1 MSMLARLL
9 ELESPPVSPEM
20 QDASFHAALAA
31 ERTRVLR
38 RRLQWYC
45 GFGAAMLTL
54 SLLWNIATLYF
65 NLDKTAA
72 ERAGTRLDLASDFVL
87 AAVFAGAAA
96 IIRSAKPDHEGLVT
110 ILRRLWLLAGGIA
123 LLTQPLANFLNI
135 SPDVRITDDSS
146 ALLIGLSALAAVFL
160 LHFVGALII
169 PLTWRE
175 AATPV
180 LLLWITFAVVA
191 MLLYPGHWAVRML
204 LVILFPLVGVPGVF
218 WSYRSY
224 TLLGERFHT
233 RVLGERYGELKSE
246 LAYARRI
253 HESLFPPPLETG
265 PCEVRYW
272 YDPMREIG
280 GDFLY
285 IHSPASMAGAEAA
298 PSPITVVLID
308 VSGHGVPAA
317 LAVNRLHGEIQRF
330 FAERPDATPG
340 ALIAD
345 LNAYAH
351 AALSGQAMFATAI
364 AVRIAWHEDGAARLS
379 WSNAGHPPGV
389 IRTSGGGW
397 GEADELEGTCT
408 MLGVL
413 PPELF
418 EAEERTRA
426 SAMAPGD
433 RVVPFTDG
441 AMDTR
446 DEHGAMLTL
455 PELHRSLLPTRG
467 AVMGSD
473 EPLEGAKRRILMHRG
488 KAALADDCLVVQLT
502 VRAVHRPSPL
512 TPASPEAAQ
521 PVDA

>member
-9 ELESPPVSPEM
+9 ELEPPPIAPEM
-20 QDASFHAALAA
+20 EDATFKLALAA

-38 RRLQWYC
+38 RRLEWYC
-45 GFGAAMLTL
+45 GFGAAALTL
-54 SLLWNIATLYF
+54 SLLWNLATLWF
-65 NLDKTAA
+65 QWDETAS
-72 ERAGTRLDLASDFVL
+72 ERAGTRLDAASDFVL
-87 AAVFAGAAA
+87 ASVFAGAAV
-96 IIRSAKPDHEGLVT
+96 IIKNTKPDHEGLVT

-123 LLTQPLANFLNI
+123 LLTQPLTEYLNRNPGVSVGEDTAAVLTGI
-135 SPDVRITDDSS
+135 S
-146 ALLIGLSALAAVFL
+146 ALVAVFV
-160 LHFVGALII
+160 LHVAGALII
-169 PLTWRE
+169 PLTWKE
-175 AATPV
+175 AATPI
-180 LLLWITFAVVA
+180 LLLWVTFAVVA
-191 MLLYPGHWAVRML
+191 MVLYPGHWAVRVL
-204 LVILFPLVGVPGVF
+204 LILVFPLVGLPGVF

-253 HESLFPPPLETG
+253 HESLFPPPVDRG

-285 IHSPASMAGAEAA
+285 IHAPTATGAEE
-298 PSPITVVLID
+298 STTVVLID

-330 FAERPDATPG
+330 FAEKPHATP
-340 ALIAD
+340 AELVAD

-351 AALSGQAMFATAI
+351 AALAGQAMFATAV
-364 AVRIAWHEDGAARLS
+364 AVRLTKLEDGRAELS

-389 IRTSGGGW
+389 VRTATGGW
-397 GEADELEGTCT
+397 SEADELSGTCT

-418 EAEERTRA
+418 EAEQRVRA
-426 SAMAPGD
+426 QPLAPGD
-433 RVVPFTDG
+433 RVVLFTDG

-446 DEHGAMLTL
+446 DEHGELLGL
-455 PELHRSLLPTRG
+455 PELHRALLPGRQG
-467 AVMGSD
+467 AED
-473 EPLEGAKRRILMHRG
+473 PLDGAKRRIQQHRG
-488 KAALADDCLVVQLT
+488 RAALADDCLVVQMT
-502 VRAVHRPSPL
+502 VR
-512 TPASPEAAQ
+512 
-521 PVDA
+521 

>member
-20 QDASFHAALAA
+20 QDATFHAALAA

-45 GFGAAMLTL
+45 GFGAAMLAL

-65 NLDKTAA
+65 KLDKTAA
-72 ERAGTRLDLASDFVL
+72 ERAGTRLDTASDFVL
-87 AAVFAGAAA
+87 AAVFVGAAV
-96 IIRSAKPDHEGLVT
+96 IIRKSKPDHEGLVT

-123 LLTQPLANFLNI
+123 LLTQPLANYLNMNPG
-135 SPDVRITDDSS
+135 SGGSEDTS
-146 ALLIGLSALAAVFL
+146 AMLIGLSALAAVFL

-175 AATPV
+175 ATTPV

-191 MLLYPGHWAVRML
+191 MILYPGHWAVRVL
-204 LVILFPLVGVPGVF
+204 LVMLFPLVGVPGVF

-285 IHSPASMAGAEAA
+285 IHAPAADVAAGV
-298 PSPITVVLID
+298 PGPITVVLID

-330 FAERPDATPG
+330 FAERPEATPG

-351 AALSGQAMFATAI
+351 AALSGQAMYATAI
-364 AVRIAWHEDGAARLS
+364 AVRVASRADGTALIS
-379 WSNAGHPPGV
+379 WSNAGHPPGIV
-389 IRTSGGGW
+389 RTAGGGW
-397 GEADELEGTCT
+397 GEADELGGTCT

-418 EAEERTRA
+418 DAEERSRRA
-426 SAMAPGD
+426 SVAPGD
-433 RVVPFTDG
+433 RIVLFTDG

-446 DEHGAMLTL
+446 DADGAMLTL
-455 PELHRSLLPTRG
+455 PELHRSLLPNRAG
-467 AVMGSD
+467 GED
-473 EPLEGAKRRILMHRG
+473 PLEGAKRRILQHRG

-502 VRAVHRPSPL
+502 LRVPDSQVERALVHSQ
-512 TPASPEAAQ
+512 A
-521 PVDA
+521 V